1 MTTSI
6 SIHRS
11 SSPVFE
17 ELTAVIC
24 RLAGNVHTDERLRC
38 GALVSLSYLAVSS
51 EHSFI
56 ACEKAIKIHK
66 DETQNKNTHATR
78 TTIRQARTETKRGS
92 MGRKG
97 QSDQTHAT
105 HDKQPQNDKTRKN
118 IQERHSTAPENRT
131 RMDHH
136 HRKQGQR
143 TPRATTRHEQRTET
157 SKTIRAGRNE
167 ENTEK
172 TTKRRRPRRPTVAT
186 DTRATRSAINKT
198 CKPKRPI
205 RRGHALK
212 TTDKDK
218 DHLGSKRR
226 PGNQD
231 QEEEGTTRQP
241 RNVQK
246 IITKAIGERER

>member
-118 IQERHSTAPENRT
+118 IHDRHSTAPENRT

-136 HRKQGQR
+136 HRKQGQGTQR
-143 TPRATTRHEQRTET
+143 TATGHEQRTKTLTLLGLPFDKPELRQSEEAWDERDKAAKHMLLTINSHIMTRLGRT
-157 SKTIRAGRNE
+157 SMTGI
-167 ENTEK
+167 
-172 TTKRRRPRRPTVAT
+172 
-186 DTRATRSAINKT
+186 
-198 CKPKRPI
+198 
-205 RRGHALK
+205 ALHQR
-212 TTDKDK
+212 T
-218 DHLGSKRR
+218 G
-226 PGNQD
+226 
-231 QEEEGTTRQP
+231 
-241 RNVQK
+241 
-246 IITKAIGERER
+246 